1 MNWGRLPAGLAAVM
15 AVAPAAANSVNATVA
30 IEVIAR
36 VVERCGIGAT
46 AHTNRPLGMDRVQS
60 FALGFNLDCNT
71 PFRIGVSSRHGAL
84 RLVSAADDATML
96 DGFGIE
102 KPYAVELS
110 FGTDRLG
117 NVVAGSC
124 SSAALRDSQGK
135 CPFFG
140 QAGERSGFSAGAH
153 ETAIQRQ
160 GQLLISWAA
169 IEGGSRR
176 LVAGDYEDILTVD
189 VVPLL

>member
-1 MNWGRLPAGLAAVM
+1 MNWGRVPASLAVVM
-15 AVAPAAANSVNATVA
+15 AVAPAAANPVNATVA
-30 IEVIAR
+30 VEVMAR
-36 VVERCGIGAT
+36 VPERCGIDA
-46 AHTNRPLGMDRVQS
+46 ASHANRPLGMDQAQS

-84 RLVSAADDATML
+84 RLASAADDATML

-124 SSAALRDSQGK
+124 SSAALRDGQGQ
-135 CPFFG
+135 CAFFG
-140 QAGERSGFSAGAH
+140 QSGDRSGFSPGDH

-169 IEGGSRR
+169 IEGSSRR
-176 LVAGDYEDILTVD
+176 LVAGDYQDILTVN